1 MILITLVGERLFI
14 HLKYL
19 FLLYLIKG
27 NQAFYCELHAKARL
41 VGAVNVLFI
50 TRLNRSKYFKLSRVE
65 MTNFSLLHA
74 DKNVLLSSP
83 NILLTVV
90 VSIHKRHWL
99 KSWCGFCGET
109 VIYQGLLT
117 EALCWAT
124 KKDNCAA
131 LLLKAPLW
139 ENLPRPR
146 LPPNSLTPPPVS
158 CVFRLQSLG
167 MMAPVSVE

>member
-1 MILITLVGERLFI
+1 MTLVGERSIYSFGIIVRTLSN
-14 HLKYL
+14 KRKPS
-19 FLLYLIKG
+19 LLLWVACK
-27 NQAFYCELHAKARL
+27 NQVSRCRKCS
-41 VGAVNVLFI
+41 FI
-50 TRLNRSKYFKLSRVE
+50 TRLNRGKYSELYRVE

-99 KSWCGFCGET
+99 KSWCGFCGRT

-158 CVFRLQSLG
+158 CVFRLQSHG